1 MGKMK
6 TAWNVLLGKPEEKD
20 HLEDPDTDGDNTKKY
35 PIQTGCM

>member
-6 TAWNVLLGKPEEKD
+6 TAWNVLLGRPED
-20 HLEDPDTDGDNTKKY
+20 HLEDPDRDGDNTKKH